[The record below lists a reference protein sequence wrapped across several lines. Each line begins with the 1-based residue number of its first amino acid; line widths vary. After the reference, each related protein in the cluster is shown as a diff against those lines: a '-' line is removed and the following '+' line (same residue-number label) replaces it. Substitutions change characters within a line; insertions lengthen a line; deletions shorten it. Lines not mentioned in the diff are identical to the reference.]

1 MDPFVTLGLPRR
13 YQLDLRQLET
23 NYREL
28 QRVLH
33 PDRHGS
39 AAASQRRM
47 NLLKAVEVNEAYR
60 TLKNEV
66 TRAEALLALYAAG
79 APPEARQEDPEF
91 LMEVLELR
99 EELSE
104 AHAAGDV
111 AAVRVMADRAHRAK
125 LAIDAQLGGAFETLS
140 QGVSKAELTAARK
153 LLGRLKYYHRFL
165 DEVSA
170 FEQRTEEQG

>member
-1 MDPFVTLGLPRR
+1 MDPFATLGLPRR
-13 YQLDLRQLET
+13 YQLDARQLET

-39 AAASQRRM
+39 APASQRRM

-60 TLKNEV
+60 ALKNEV

-79 APPEARQEDPEF
+79 APSEAGQEDPEF

-111 AAVRVMADRAHRAK
+111 AAVRAMADRALGAK
-125 LAIDAQLGGAFETLS
+125 RTTQAELGSAFDTLS
-140 QGVSKAELTAARK
+140 QGVSTAELTGARR
-153 LLGRLKYYHRFL
+153 LLGRLKYFHRFL

-170 FEQRTEEQG
+170 LEQRSEEQG

>member
-1 MDPFVTLGLPRR
+1 MDPFATLGLPRR
-13 YQLDLRQLET
+13 YSLDSRQLET

-79 APPEARQEDPEF
+79 ASPEAQQEDPEF

-99 EELSE
+99 EDLSE
-104 AHAAGDV
+104 AHAAGDAV
-111 AAVRVMADRAHRAK
+111 AVRAMADRAHRAK

-140 QGVSKAELTAARK
+140 QGVSTAALTAARK
-153 LLGRLKYYHRFL
+153 LLGRLKYFHRFL

>member
-1 MDPFVTLGLPRR
+1 MDPFATLGLPRR
-13 YQLDLRQLET
+13 YQLDVRQLET

-60 TLKNEV
+60 ALKNEV
-66 TRAEALLALYAAG
+66 ARGEALLTLYAAG
-79 APPEARQEDPEF
+79 APPEAGQEDPEF

-104 AHAAGDV
+104 AHAAGNV
-111 AAVRVMADRAHRAK
+111 AAVRALADRALRAK
-125 LAIDAQLGGAFETLS
+125 RAIDAELGAAFDTLS
-140 QGVSKAELTAARK
+140 RSVSTAELTAARK
-153 LLGRLKYYHRFL
+153 LLGRLKYFHRFL

-170 FEQRTEEQG
+170 FEQRSEEQD

>member
-13 YQLDLRQLET
+13 YQLDSQQLET

-66 TRAEALLALYAAG
+66 ARAEALLSLYAAG
-79 APPEARQEDPEF
+79 APSEAKQEDPEF

-99 EELSE
+99 EALSE

-111 AAVRVMADRAHRAK
+111 AAVRAMADRAQRAK
-125 LAIDAQLGGAFETLS
+125 LAIAGQLSSTFETLS
-140 QGVSKAELTAARK
+140 QGVSTAALTTARK
-153 LLGRLKYYHRFL
+153 LLGRLKYFHRFL

>member
-1 MDPFVTLGLPRR
+1 MDPFATLGLPRR

-60 TLKNEV
+60 ALKNQV
-66 TRAEALLALYAAG
+66 TRAEALLALYAAD
-79 APPEARQEDPEF
+79 ATPELGQEDPEF

-99 EELSE
+99 EALSE
-104 AHAAGDV
+104 AHAAGNA
-111 AAVRVMADRAHRAK
+111 AAVRAMADRALAAK
-125 LAIDAQLGGAFETLS
+125 LSIDAELGSAFETLS
-140 QGVSKAELTAARK
+140 HGVSTAGLTSARK
-153 LLGRLKYYHRFL
+153 LLGRLKYFHRFL

-170 FEQRTEEQG
+170 LEQRSEDGG